1 MKLTLQSILNYPQ
14 FYPLVSNAK
23 LPIKTAYKLSR
34 LNDAISKE
42 ITFYQTQLREIVE
55 EYCTKDEEGKYVPT
69 EDGRGFRIT
78 VGKETECNTRMLE
91 LHQLEVELPDIT
103 FTIDEFDGVE
113 LRVQDL
119 TGIMPFVT
127 E

>member
-1 MKLTLQSILNYPQ
+1 MKITLQKILNYPQ

-42 ITFYQTQLREIVE
+42 IAFYQTQFREIVE
-55 EYCTKDEEGKYVPT
+55 EYCIKDEEGNYVPT
-69 EDGRGFRIT
+69 NDGQGFRIT
-78 VGKETECNTRMLE
+78 AGKESECNTRLSE

-119 TGIMPFVT
+119 TGIMPFIT

>member
-1 MKLTLQSILNYPQ
+1 MKITLQSILNYPQ

-34 LNDAISKE
+34 LNEAISKE
-42 ITFYQTQLREIVE
+42 ISFYQTQLREIVG
-55 EYCTKDEEGKYVPT
+55 EYCIKDEEGKYVPT
-69 EDGRGFRIT
+69 EDGQGFRIMA
-78 VGKETECNTRMLE
+78 GKEAECNTRMSE

-103 FTIDEFDGVE
+103 FTIDEFNGVE

-119 TGIMPFVT
+119 TGIMPFIT